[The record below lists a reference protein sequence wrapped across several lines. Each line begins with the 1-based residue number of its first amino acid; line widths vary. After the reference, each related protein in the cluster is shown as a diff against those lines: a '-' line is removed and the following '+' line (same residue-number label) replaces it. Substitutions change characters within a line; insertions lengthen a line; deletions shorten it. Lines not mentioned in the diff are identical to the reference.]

1 MQSVEERKNYN
12 INQSFAKVE
21 NKATNETKSILDTV
35 LESGLNDLKTFSEI
49 ELLSKDFFLKNIK
62 TIGTI
67 LLLILISTSNRYT
80 CQKQLAEIEK
90 LKKEL
95 KDTRFEA
102 LTRSSELI
110 GISRPSQV
118 KALIKRQGIEITEA
132 DKPAYN
138 LNE

>member
-1 MQSVEERKNYN
+1 M
-12 INQSFAKVE
+12 E
-21 NKATNETKSILDTV
+21 NKDTNEKKSILDTF

-49 ELLSKDFFLKNIK
+49 EFLSKDFFLKNIK

-95 KDTRFEA
+95 KDTPFDA
-102 LTRSSELI
+102 LTSTSNLI
-110 GISRPSQV
+110 CRSRPSQV
-118 KALIKRQGIEITEA
+118 NALLNRQG
-132 DKPAYN
+132 
-138 LNE
+138 L

>member
-1 MQSVEERKNYN
+1 M
-12 INQSFAKVE
+12 E
-21 NKATNETKSILDTV
+21 NKDTNEKKSILDTF

-49 ELLSKDFFLKNIK
+49 EFLSKDFFLKNIK

-95 KDTRFEA
+95 NDTRFEA
-102 LTRSSELI
+102 LTRSSEHI